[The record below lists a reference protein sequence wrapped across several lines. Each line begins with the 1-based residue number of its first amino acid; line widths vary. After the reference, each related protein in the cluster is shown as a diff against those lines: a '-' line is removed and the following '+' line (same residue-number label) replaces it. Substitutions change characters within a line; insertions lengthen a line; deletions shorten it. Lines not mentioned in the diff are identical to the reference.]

1 MIDIFTKIAITVV
14 IALIVFDAALL
25 FEVGTSDVETDNVE
39 NGISAEDKLLVS
51 EEDQKMIDEYGSAGI
66 DVGDYRILII
76 TKDDDENEQ

>member
-1 MIDIFTKIAITVV
+1 MIDIFIKIAIPVA
-14 IALIVFDAALL
+14 IALIMFDAALL

-39 NGISAEDKLLVS
+39 NGISAEDKPLVS

-66 DVGDYRILII
+66 DVGDDRILII

>member
-14 IALIVFDAALL
+14 IALIVFDAVLL

-39 NGISAEDKLLVS
+39 NGISAEDKPLVS

-66 DVGDYRILII
+66 DVGDDRILII

>member
-1 MIDIFTKIAITVV
+1 MIDIFIKIAIPVA
-14 IALIVFDAALL
+14 IAFIMFDAALL
-25 FEVGTSDVETDNVE
+25 FKVGSSDVEIDNVE

-66 DVGDYRILII
+66 DVGDDRILII